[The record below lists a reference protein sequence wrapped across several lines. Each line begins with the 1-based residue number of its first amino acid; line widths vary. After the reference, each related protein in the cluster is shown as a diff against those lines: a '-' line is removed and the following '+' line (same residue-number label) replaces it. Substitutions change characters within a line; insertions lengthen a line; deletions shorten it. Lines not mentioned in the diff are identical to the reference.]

1 MQGSFAVLCYFAMV
15 FAGTGSKEVLG
26 ENGASG
32 AAS

>member
-15 FAGTGSKEVLG
+15 FAGTGAGKEG
-26 ENGASG
+26 ENGASV